1 MLKGALA
8 VRMGRRQQVL
18 CSHIERERVKKVLF
32 VCTANICRSP
42 MAHTI
47 FDALA
52 EDEGLPFRAES
63 AGTAALEG
71 RPIAPNAVAA
81 LEEVGIYPRPH
92 SARRVNEAM
101 VEEAELVLAMTPQHA
116 AALRRLGNNPAGGIY
131 ALPEYTMGVQG
142 EGIPD
147 PYGLTMAAYRSTLR
161 QLYGHVERVVR
172 RLGGLQG

>member
-1 MLKGALA
+1 M
-8 VRMGRRQQVL
+8 
-18 CSHIERERVKKVLF
+18 KKILF

-42 MAHTI
+42 MAQAI

-71 RPIAPNAVAA
+71 RPIAPYAVAA
-81 LEEVGIYPRPH
+81 LEEVGIYPAPH
-92 SARRVNEAM
+92 SARRVREAM

-116 AALRRLGNNPAGGIY
+116 ATLQRLGSNTAGGIHT
-131 ALPEYTMGVQG
+131 LPEYAMSVRG
-142 EGIPD
+142 EEIAD

-161 QLYGHVERVVR
+161 QLYVLVERVVTH
-172 RLGGLQG
+172 LGG